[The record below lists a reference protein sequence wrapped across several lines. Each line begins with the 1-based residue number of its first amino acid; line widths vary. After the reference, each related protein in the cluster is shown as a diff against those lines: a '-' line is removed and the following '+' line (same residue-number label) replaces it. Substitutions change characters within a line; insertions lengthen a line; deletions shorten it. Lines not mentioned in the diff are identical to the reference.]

1 MKMVQEYGFDEEGR
15 AMEDM
20 RNRIEFLEATLMEKD
35 MELEAQKSVNTMLI
49 KEIRQRDQA

>member
-1 MKMVQEYGFDEEGR
+1 MVQEYGFDEEGR

-20 RNRIEFLEATLMEKD
+20 RNRIEFLEATLTEKD
-35 MELEAQKSVNTMLI
+35 MELEAQKGVNTMLI